1 MKNKNNNLFTL
12 DKFIEESL
20 YNKKCGYYMKKNPF
34 GESGDFVTAP
44 NISILFSEMIA
55 IWVISFWKKLDC
67 PKQFNLVELGAG
79 NGEMMNVLVN
89 TFNKFPQFKNSCK
102 VNILEKSE
110 LLKKIQKT
118 NIKDEKIKWL
128 ENLNELNN
136 SPCIF
141 IANEFFDALPIKQFL
156 KKERKWYE
164 RYVNF
169 ANDKNLEYSDIPFDM
184 QKFEKKIKF
193 KISYKQT
200 FIEYSPL
207 AAKYLKTI
215 IKKIK
220 LNNGG
225 ILIIDYAYLEKEM
238 KNTLQAVSKHKY
250 CDVLNGFRNS
260 DITYNLSFNLIDKII
275 KKLGP
280 CSSLST
286 TQKGFLTKL
295 GILNRAEILSKS
307 MPFSKKAD
315 IYFRIKRLIDDNQ
328 MGYLFKVMFVTNH
341 KNKFKLGF

>member
-1 MKNKNNNLFTL
+1 MKNKNNDLFTL
-12 DKFIEESL
+12 DEFIEESL
-20 YNKKCGYYMKKNPF
+20 YNKEHGYYMKKNPF
-34 GESGDFVTAP
+34 GKSGDFITAP

-225 ILIIDYAYLEKEM
+225 ILIIDYAYLEKKM

-250 CDVLNGFRNS
+250 CDVLKSFRNS
-260 DITYNLSFNLIDKII
+260 DITYNLSFNLINMII

-280 CSSLST
+280 YSSQST
-286 TQKGFLTKL
+286 TQKKFLTKL
-295 GILNRAEILSKS
+295 GILDRAEILSKN
-307 MPFSKKAD
+307 MIFSKKAD
-315 IYFRIKRLIDDNQ
+315 IYFRIKRLVDKNQ
-328 MGYLFKVMFVTNH
+328 MGNLFKVMFITNH
-341 KNKFKLGF
+341 RNKFKLGF

>member
-1 MKNKNNNLFTL
+1 MKNKKNVLFTL

-20 YNKKCGYYMKKNPF
+20 YNKKHGYYMKKNPF
-34 GESGDFVTAP
+34 GANGDFITAP
-44 NISILFSEMIA
+44 NISMLFSEMIA
-55 IWVISFWKKLDC
+55 VWVISFWEKLDC

-79 NGEMMNVLVN
+79 NGEMMRVLVR
-89 TFNKFPQFKNSCK
+89 TFNKFPRFKNSCK
-102 VNILEKSE
+102 INILEKSE
-110 LLKKIQKT
+110 LLQQTQKA
-118 NIKDEKIKWL
+118 NNKDAKIKWL
-128 ENLNELNN
+128 NNLDQLNN
-136 SPCIF
+136 FPCIF

-156 KKERKWYE
+156 KKEKKWYE
-164 RYVNF
+164 RYVKF
-169 ANDKNLEYSDIPFDM
+169 TQDKKLEYLDVLFDM

-193 KISYKQT
+193 KISYNQK

-207 AAKYLKTI
+207 ASKYLKTI

-250 CDVLNGFRNS
+250 CNILKGFRNS

-275 KKLGP
+275 KKLGSY
-280 CSSLST
+280 SSATT
-286 TQKGFLTKL
+286 TQKKFLTKL
-295 GILNRAEILSKS
+295 GILDRAEILSKN

-315 IYFRIKRLIDDNQ
+315 IYFRIRRLIDKNQ
-328 MGYLFKVMFVTNH
+328 MGHLFKVMFITNH
-341 KNKFKLGF
+341 KNKFMLGF

>member
-1 MKNKNNNLFTL
+1 MKNKNNDLFTL

-20 YNKKCGYYMKKNPF
+20 YNKKYGYYMKKNPF
-34 GESGDFVTAP
+34 GKEGDFITAP
-44 NISILFSEMIA
+44 NISVLFSEMIA
-55 IWVISFWKKLDC
+55 IWIISFWEKLDC

-79 NGEMMNVLVN
+79 NGEMMRVLVN

-102 VNILEKSE
+102 INILEKSE
-110 LLKKIQKT
+110 LLKRTQKT
-118 NIKDEKIKWL
+118 NIKDFRIKWL
-128 ENLNELNN
+128 DNLNELNN
-136 SPCIF
+136 FPCIF

-156 KKERKWYE
+156 KKEKKWYE
-164 RYVNF
+164 RHVTF
-169 ANDKNLEYSDIPFDM
+169 ANNRKLEYSDIPFDM

-207 AAKYLKTI
+207 TSEYLKTI
-215 IKKIK
+215 INKIK

-260 DITYNLSFNLIDKII
+260 DITYNLSFNLINMMI
-275 KKLGP
+275 KKLGSF
-280 CSSLST
+280 SSIST
-286 TQKGFLTKL
+286 TQQEFLTKL
-295 GILNRAEILSKS
+295 GILNRAERLSKN

-315 IYFRIKRLIDDNQ
+315 IYFRVKRLIDASQ
-328 MGYLFKVMFVTNH
+328 MGNLFKVMLISNF

>member
-1 MKNKNNNLFTL
+1 MKNKKNVLFTL

-20 YNKKCGYYMKKNPF
+20 YNKKHGYYKKKNPF
-34 GESGDFVTAP
+34 GANGDFITAP
-44 NISILFSEMIA
+44 NISMLFSEMIA
-55 IWVISFWKKLDC
+55 VWVISFWEKLDC

-79 NGEMMNVLVN
+79 NGEMMRVLVR
-89 TFNKFPQFKNSCK
+89 TFNKFPKFKNSCK
-102 VNILEKSE
+102 INILEKSE
-110 LLKKIQKT
+110 LLQQTQKA
-118 NIKDEKIKWL
+118 NNKDAKIKWL
-128 ENLNELNN
+128 NNLDQLNN
-136 SPCIF
+136 FPCIF

-156 KKERKWYE
+156 KKEKKWYE
-164 RYVNF
+164 RYVKF
-169 ANDKNLEYSDIPFDM
+169 TQDKKLEYLDVLFDM

-193 KISYKQT
+193 KISYNQK

-207 AAKYLKTI
+207 ASKYLKTI

-250 CDVLNGFRNS
+250 CNILKGFRNS

-275 KKLGP
+275 KKLGSY
-280 CSSLST
+280 SSATT
-286 TQKGFLTKL
+286 TQKKFLTKL
-295 GILNRAEILSKS
+295 GILDRAEILSKN

-315 IYFRIKRLIDDNQ
+315 IYFRIRRLIDKNQ
-328 MGYLFKVMFVTNH
+328 MGHLFKVMFITNH
-341 KNKFKLGF
+341 KNKFMLGF